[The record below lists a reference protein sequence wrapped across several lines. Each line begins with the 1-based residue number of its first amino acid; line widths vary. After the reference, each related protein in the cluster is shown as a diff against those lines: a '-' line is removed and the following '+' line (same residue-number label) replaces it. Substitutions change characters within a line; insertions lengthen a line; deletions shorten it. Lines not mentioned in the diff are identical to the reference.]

1 MSSAIRHRAR
11 NLASK
16 RLAAESATGMNEI
29 LGIAPSAGVE
39 QAIQADYPIAGESRT
54 PGFGSITVKNQFK
67 QAAETN
73 NIEPRQTSS
82 MGLGFRDSK
91 QKTTDA
97 IQSDNGNDLLRSSG
111 KSVAE
116 YFAEKMRMKS
126 TTIRKG
132 AVVDQD
138 AENRKA

>member
-16 RLAAESATGMNEI
+16 RLAAGSATGMNEI
-29 LGIAPSAGVE
+29 LGIAPSSGVE
-39 QAIQADYPIAGESRT
+39 QAIQASSNSLLQDHPIAGESRT

-67 QAAETN
+67 QAA
-73 NIEPRQTSS
+73 
-82 MGLGFRDSK
+82 
-91 QKTTDA
+91 
-97 IQSDNGNDLLRSSG
+97 IQGDNGNDLLRSSG

-126 TTIRKG
+126 TTTRKG
-132 AVVDQD
+132 ALDQN